1 MVLTDSFQQIKALKN
16 KGKKEKKEKKIL
28 ARLKNLD
35 TGEEEFIYEQ

>member
-16 KGKKEKKEKKIL
+16 KGKKEKKIL

-35 TGEEEFIYEQ
+35 TGEEEFIYEE